1 VEVKRISIDKSVKL
15 KKLVSMLDTEC
26 INEVSVYDEGKK
38 ITTLC
43 QDDLNE
49 TFLNGDLYAEI
60 GEIIEKR
67 VV

>member
-1 VEVKRISIDKSVKL
+1 
-15 KKLVSMLDTEC
+15 MLDTEC